1 MIHYFALVG
10 FCIHKGKNVDVEGM
24 HIKAIA
30 LYLVCYVP
38 GVTLNILC
46 HLFRNELIIFDF
58 RVFFGFNAYGITE
71 KYTISCVISALGI
84 WCGDDGVI
92 QKSDLVIIEES
103 VKHCFFYHLNFAG
116 CVVFDAQDSLESIIH
131 GIADFTDNV

>member
-24 HIKAIA
+24 HIKTIA

-71 KYTISCVISALGI
+71 KYTIS
-84 WCGDDGVI
+84 
-92 QKSDLVIIEES
+92 
-103 VKHCFFYHLNFAG
+103 F
-116 CVVFDAQDSLESIIH
+116 
-131 GIADFTDNV
+131 